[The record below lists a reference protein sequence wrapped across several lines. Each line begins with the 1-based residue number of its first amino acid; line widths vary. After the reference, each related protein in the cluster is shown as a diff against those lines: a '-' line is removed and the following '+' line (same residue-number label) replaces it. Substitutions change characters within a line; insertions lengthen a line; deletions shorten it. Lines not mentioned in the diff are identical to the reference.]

1 MSKSNSLPAIIPAN
15 NMLSGHEDRNAGS
28 GVYNVVSS
36 SSSNANVTI
45 DYGSSETAS
54 KNDGDVKEEGSYK
67 PGTILGGSFR
77 LERLL
82 GRGGMGEAWKAFD
95 QVANRQVVVKF
106 VPKEVQNVKRAVEMV
121 RDSFQRIH
129 SLQHQHIC
137 PVYSLSH
144 DAEHGLFVVMKY
156 VNGVTLDEYRK
167 RQIAKYGGVLT
178 NELMDILWSIA
189 KTLDYA
195 HSKRV
200 IHRDI
205 KPQNIMVSRED
216 GIQIIDFGLAE
227 EIRASMV
234 EVSETVVMGVVGTRP
249 YMAPEQWRGRFQ
261 DARTDQYAFAATAY
275 EMLSG
280 APPFHSN
287 DVAILRECVLRDR
300 PKRIVGI
307 PDYMNEAILKGLAKK
322 RSERFET
329 CKDLVKAMIKRPHQK
344 KGSST
349 FPGVL
354 AADPENPPQG
364 QIIKQANS
372 SAIGTNYTN
381 TWRPETMM
389 ATNYSINEQPPMTS
403 MHNPPNQQQPQ
414 PQPQTFQ
421 LPQNV
426 PLWIVVAVC
435 AVLMIMFM
443 LLVSLVLFTY
453 IVMRSEHKPTH
464 KLPDNNTAVN
474 YSSNQFTNPNSNNN
488 AGANLYSNQ
497 PHYVPNQPTYVP
509 NPNPNTPNPNNP
521 NPAYSPSGGG
531 YISPNPYY
539 PPQPPPA
546 VTSPPIVN
554 PPK

>member
-1 MSKSNSLPAIIPAN
+1 MSKSNSLPSIIPAN
-15 NMLSGHEDRNAGS
+15 NMLSDNEENKAGS
-28 GVYNVVSS
+28 DDYNIS
-36 SSSNANVTI
+36 SSSNVNATI
-45 DYGSSETAS
+45 DYGSSETSS
-54 KNDGDVKEEGSYK
+54 KSSNSSNKDEGSYK
-67 PGTILGGSFR
+67 PGTILGGTFR

-129 SLQHQHIC
+129 LLQHQHIC
-137 PVYSLSH
+137 PVYSLSN
-144 DAEHGLFVVMKY
+144 DDEHGLFVVMKY

-167 RQIAKYGGVLT
+167 RQITKYGGIPT
-178 NELMDILWSIA
+178 NDLLDILWSIA

-249 YMAPEQWRGRFQ
+249 YMAPEQWRGRYQ

-275 EMLSG
+275 EMLAG

-287 DVAILRECVLRDR
+287 DVAILRECVLKDR
-300 PKRIVGI
+300 PKKITGI

-322 RSERFET
+322 RNERFET
-329 CKDLVKAMIKRPHQK
+329 CKDLVKAMIKRPKQK
-344 KGSST
+344 DGSST
-349 FPGVL
+349 FPGYVVP
-354 AADPENPPQG
+354 DPEKPPQG
-364 QIIKQANS
+364 PIIRQSDS
-372 SAIGTNYTN
+372 SAIHTNYNN

-389 ATNYSINEQPPMTS
+389 ATNYSISEQPPIAPQ
-403 MHNPPNQQQPQ
+403 PPQQPLPPQQPQ
-414 PQPQTFQ
+414 HFQ

-426 PLWIVVAVC
+426 PLWLVVVVGAVM
-435 AVLMIMFM
+435 MIMFM
-443 LLVSLVLFTY
+443 LLISLIFFTY
-453 IVMRSEHKPTH
+453 IVMRTENKPTRNF
-464 KLPDNNTAVN
+464 PNNATT
-474 YSSNQFTNPNSNNN
+474 SNQNPNNSI
-488 AGANLYSNQ
+488 GANPY
-497 PHYVPNQPTYVP
+497 PNQSPTYA
-509 NPNPNTPNPNNP
+509 NPNP
-521 NPAYSPSGGG
+521 NPAYPPTNSGYTPPPST
-531 YISPNPYY
+531 YY
-539 PPQPPPA
+539 PPPSTQPQ
-546 VTSPPIVN
+546 PIPTQPTMPTN
-554 PPK
+554 PPE

>member
-1 MSKSNSLPAIIPAN
+1 MPAIIPAN
-15 NMLSGHEDRNAGS
+15 SMSSGQDYKNIGS
-28 GVYNVVSS
+28 DDYKSS
-36 SSSNANVTI
+36 SSSLNVNATI

-54 KNDGDVKEEGSYK
+54 KGDIRDEGSYK
-67 PGTILGGSFR
+67 PGTMLGGSFR

-95 QVANRQVVVKF
+95 QVANRPVVVKF

-167 RQIAKYGGVLT
+167 RQIAKHGGVPT

-234 EVSETVVMGVVGTRP
+234 EVSETIVMGVVGTRP

-275 EMLSG
+275 EMLAG

-300 PKRIVGI
+300 PKKIAGI
-307 PDYMNEAILKGLAKK
+307 PDYMNDAILKGLAKK
-322 RSERFET
+322 RSERFES
-329 CKDLVKAMIKRPHQK
+329 CKDLVKAMIKRPHQTT
-344 KGSST
+344 GSST

-354 AADPENPPQG
+354 AADPANPPQV
-364 QIIKQANS
+364 QIIKPSNSS
-372 SAIGTNYTN
+372 SAIGQTYN

-389 ATNYSINEQPPMTS
+389 ATNYSISEQP
-403 MHNPPNQQQPQ
+403 QQQQPMPQ
-414 PQPQTFQ
+414 PQPVQPQSFQ

-426 PLWIVVAVC
+426 PLWIVVAVG
-435 AVLMIMFM
+435 VVVMIMFM
-443 LLVSLVLFTY
+443 LLISLVLFTY
-453 IVMRSEHKPTH
+453 IVMRSDHKPVRNFQ
-464 KLPDNNTAVN
+464 NNAAN
-474 YSSNQFTNPNSNNN
+474 SSNNTNPNNTVGVNPY
-488 AGANLYSNQ
+488 ANPNPNSGYV
-497 PHYVPNQPTYVP
+497 VPNPMPNPNSMP
-509 NPNPNTPNPNNP
+509 NPNPNPNSMPMPNPVP
-521 NPAYSPSGGG
+521 VYTSSGGG
-531 YISPNPYY
+531 YVPSNPPYY
-539 PPQPPPA
+539 PPPTVPS
-546 VTSPPIVN
+546 TPIPSTTN
-554 PPK
+554 PPR

>member
-1 MSKSNSLPAIIPAN
+1 MSKSNDMPAIIPAN
-15 NMLSGHEDRNAGS
+15 NMHSGHEQDYNNVGS
-28 GVYNVVSS
+28 DDYNRPS
-36 SSSNANVTI
+36 SSSNVNATI
-45 DYGSSETAS
+45 DYGSSGS
-54 KNDGDVKEEGSYK
+54 NIKSNNSDVKDEGSYK

-137 PVYSLSH
+137 PVYSLSN

-167 RQIAKYGGVLT
+167 RQIEKYGGVPT

-234 EVSETVVMGVVGTRP
+234 EVSETIVMGVVGTRP

-280 APPFHSN
+280 TPPFTSN
-287 DVAILRECVLRDR
+287 DVAILRECVLRDH
-300 PKRIVGI
+300 PKRISGI
-307 PDYMNEAILKGLAKK
+307 PDYMNDAILKGLAKK
-322 RSERFET
+322 RSDRFES
-329 CKDLVKAMIKRPHQK
+329 CKELVKAMIKRPHQK
-344 KGSST
+344 KGTST

-354 AADPENPPQG
+354 AADPANPPQG
-364 QIIKQANS
+364 QIIKPSNS
-372 SAIGTNYTN
+372 SAIGQVYN

-389 ATNYSINEQPPMTS
+389 ATNYSIAEQPPQMQQ
-403 MHNPPNQQQPQ
+403 MPNQQQQNQ
-414 PQPQTFQ
+414 PQSFQ

-426 PLWIVVAVC
+426 PLWLVVTVGAVMM
-435 AVLMIMFM
+435 VLFM
-443 LLVSLVLFTY
+443 LLISLALFVF
-453 IVMRSEHKPTH
+453 IVMRSDHKPVRNFQ
-464 KLPDNNTAVN
+464 NNTAAT
-474 YSSNQFTNPNSNNN
+474 QNPNNTVGVNPYPN
-488 AGANLYSNQ
+488 PPAGYA
-497 PHYVPNQPTYVP
+497 P
-509 NPNPNTPNPNNP
+509 NPNPNYPP
-521 NPAYSPSGGG
+521 NPAYAP
-531 YISPNPYY
+531 PPAYY
-539 PPQPPPA
+539 PPNAPP
-546 VTSPPIVN
+546 TTN
-554 PPK
+554 PPR

>member
-1 MSKSNSLPAIIPAN
+1 MTKSNSLPSIIPAN
-15 NMLSGHEDRNAGS
+15 NMLSDNDERNVGS
-28 GVYNVVSS
+28 SDYKMSS
-36 SSSNANVTI
+36 SSSNINATI
-45 DYGSSETAS
+45 DYGSSETTS
-54 KNDGDVKEEGSYK
+54 KGNIKDEGSYK

-121 RDSFQRIH
+121 RASFQRIH

-137 PVYSLSH
+137 PVYSLSN
-144 DAEHGLFVVMKY
+144 DTEHGLFVVMKY

-167 RQIAKYGGVLT
+167 RRITKYGGIPT

-205 KPQNIMVSRED
+205 KPQNIMVSRDD

-234 EVSETVVMGVVGTRP
+234 EVSETIVMGVVGTRP

-275 EMLSG
+275 EMLAG

-287 DVAILRECVLRDR
+287 DVAILRECVLKDR
-300 PKRIVGI
+300 PKKISNI
-307 PDYMNEAILKGLAKK
+307 PDYMNAAILKGLAKK

-329 CKDLVKAMIKRPHQK
+329 CKDLIKAMIKRPHQK
-344 KGSST
+344 MGSST

-354 AADPENPPQG
+354 AADPEKPPQG
-364 QIIKQANS
+364 QIIKPSNSSS
-372 SAIGTNYTN
+372 SAIGQNYNN
-381 TWRPETMM
+381 TWRPETML
-389 ATNYSINEQPPMTS
+389 ATNYSIAEQPPVT
-403 MHNPPNQQQPQ
+403 NIPPAPQ
-414 PQPQTFQ
+414 PPPQTFT
-421 LPQNV
+421 LPTNV
-426 PLWIVVAVC
+426 PLWLVVAVG

-443 LLVSLVLFTY
+443 LLISLVLFTY
-453 IVMRSEHKPTH
+453 IVMRSEHKPTRNF
-464 KLPDNNTAVN
+464 PNNNATNQNANQFPNQNPNNNVGMNPYTNQPN
-474 YSSNQFTNPNSNNN
+474 YTPNQPPTYFTNPN
-488 AGANLYSNQ
+488 
-497 PHYVPNQPTYVP
+497 P
-509 NPNPNTPNPNNP
+509 NPVYPAGNT
-521 NPAYSPSGGG
+521 AYP
-531 YISPNPYY
+531 PYY
-539 PPQPPPA
+539 PPAATLPPPP
-546 VTSPPIVN
+546 VISPTPPPTPITN
-554 PPK
+554 PPR

>member
-1 MSKSNSLPAIIPAN
+1 MPSIIPAN
-15 NMLSGHEDRNAGS
+15 NMHSANEDRDDGYKMS
-28 GVYNVVSS
+28 SSVSS
-36 SSSNANVTI
+36 AANVTI
-45 DYGSSETAS
+45 DYGSSGVGQVS
-54 KNDGDVKEEGSYK
+54 SGVKEEGSYK

-121 RDSFQRIH
+121 RASFQRIH

-144 DAEHGLFVVMKY
+144 DTEHGLFVVMKY
-156 VNGVTLDEYRK
+156 VDGVTLDEYR
-167 RQIAKYGGVLT
+167 RRRIEKYGGVPT
-178 NELMDILWSIA
+178 NELLDILWTIA

-195 HSKRV
+195 HAKRV

-275 EMLSG
+275 EMLAG
-280 APPFHSN
+280 MPPFHSN

-300 PKRIVGI
+300 PKKISGI
-307 PDYMNEAILKGLAKK
+307 PDYMNDAILRGLAKK
-322 RSERFET
+322 RSERFES
-329 CKDLVKAMIKRPHQK
+329 CKDLVKAMTERPPQK

-364 QIIKQANS
+364 QFIKPNQGTDISQAYRLN
-372 SAIGTNYTN
+372 NNN

-389 ATNYSINEQPPMTS
+389 ATNYSISEQPPV
-403 MHNPPNQQQPQ
+403 QQQQQQQQMPIQ
-414 PQPQTFQ
+414 QQQNQPQTFQ
-421 LPQNV
+421 LPQNI
-426 PLWIVVAVC
+426 PLWIVAAVG

-443 LLVSLVLFTY
+443 LLISLLLFTFV
-453 IVMRSEHKPTH
+453 VMRSEHRPNQNFH
-464 KLPDNNTAVN
+464 KTAAENNSPNQNHQTTA
-474 YSSNQFTNPNSNNN
+474 NQNVVTNPIPNHNN
-488 AGANLYSNQ
+488 
-497 PHYVPNQPTYVP
+497 
-509 NPNPNTPNPNNP
+509 
-521 NPAYSPSGGG
+521 
-531 YISPNPYY
+531 Y
-539 PPQPPPA
+539 PPPNSAYIQPPPNY
-546 VTSPPIVN
+546 PPPN
-554 PPK
+554 PTPTPPAPATIPPN

>member
-1 MSKSNSLPAIIPAN
+1 MSKSNSLPSIIPAN
-15 NMLSGHEDRNAGS
+15 NMLSGNEEREAGS
-28 GVYNVVSS
+28 NNYKMS
-36 SSSNANVTI
+36 SSSNVNATI
-45 DYGSSETAS
+45 DYGSSESAS
-54 KNDGDVKEEGSYK
+54 KNDGREEGSYK
-67 PGTILGGSFR
+67 PGTILGGTFR

-129 SLQHQHIC
+129 LLQHQHIC
-137 PVYSLSH
+137 PVYSLSN

-167 RQIAKYGGVLT
+167 RQIAKYGGVPT

-234 EVSETVVMGVVGTRP
+234 EVSETIVMGVVGTRP

-275 EMLSG
+275 EMLAG

-300 PKRIVGI
+300 PKRITGI
-307 PDYMNEAILKGLAKK
+307 PDYMNDAILKGLAKK
-322 RSERFET
+322 RSERFES

-364 QIIKQANS
+364 QIIKPSNS
-372 SAIGTNYTN
+372 SAIGQSYNN

-389 ATNYSINEQPPMTS
+389 ATNYSISEQPQITQLP
-403 MHNPPNQQQPQ
+403 NPQQ
-414 PQPQTFQ
+414 QPQTFQ

-426 PLWIVVAVC
+426 PLWLVVVVGAVMM
-435 AVLMIMFM
+435 VMFM
-443 LLVSLVLFTY
+443 LLISLVLFTF
-453 IVMRSEHKPTH
+453 IVMRSEHKPARTFQ
-464 KLPDNNTAVN
+464 NNTAN
-474 YSSNQFTNPNSNNN
+474 NNQNPNNTIGVNP
-488 AGANLYSNQ
+488 YQNQ
-497 PHYVPNQPTYVP
+497 PNYIPNQPPMYVP
-509 NPNPNTPNPNNP
+509 NPNPVYHPN
-521 NPAYSPSGGG
+521 GG
-531 YISPNPYY
+531 YVQPTPTPAPTPI
-539 PPQPPPA
+539 PPP
-546 VTSPPIVN
+546 TPITTTPPR
-554 PPK
+554 

>member
-1 MSKSNSLPAIIPAN
+1 MPSIIPAN
-15 NMLSGHEDRNAGS
+15 NMLSANEDRDDG
-28 GVYNVVSS
+28 YKMSS
-36 SSSNANVTI
+36 SASSAANVTI
-45 DYGSSETAS
+45 DYGSSGVGQVS
-54 KNDGDVKEEGSYK
+54 SSGGVRDEGSYK

-121 RDSFQRIH
+121 RASFQRIH

-156 VNGVTLDEYRK
+156 VDGVTLDEYR
-167 RQIAKYGGVLT
+167 RRRIEKYGGVPT
-178 NELMDILWSIA
+178 NELLDILWTIA

-195 HSKRV
+195 HAKRV

-275 EMLSG
+275 EMLAG
-280 APPFHSN
+280 MPPFHSN

-300 PKRIVGI
+300 PKKISGI
-307 PDYMNEAILKGLAKK
+307 PDYMNDAILRGLAKK
-322 RSERFET
+322 RSERFES
-329 CKDLVKAMIKRPHQK
+329 CKDLVKAMTERPHQK

-364 QIIKQANS
+364 QFIKPNQGTDISQAYRLN
-372 SAIGTNYTN
+372 NNN

-389 ATNYSINEQPPMTS
+389 ATNYSISEQPPVQQQQQQQM
-403 MHNPPNQQQPQ
+403 PNQQN
-414 PQPQTFQ
+414 QPQTFQ
-421 LPQNV
+421 LPQHV
-426 PLWIVVAVC
+426 PLWIVVAVG

-443 LLVSLVLFTY
+443 LLISLLLFTFV
-453 IVMRSEHKPTH
+453 VMRSEHKPNQNFH
-464 KLPDNNTAVN
+464 KNAAENNR
-474 YSSNQFTNPNSNNN
+474 
-488 AGANLYSNQ
+488 
-497 PHYVPNQPTYVP
+497 P
-509 NPNPNTPNPNNP
+509 NPNYQTTANQSNNIVTNPQPNNNNYAP
-521 NPAYSPSGGG
+521 NSGSGYPAPAVGSG
-531 YISPNPYY
+531 YM
-539 PPQPPPA
+539 QPPPPINY
-546 VTSPPIVN
+546 PPPN
-554 PPK
+554 PTPPPATATIPPN